1 MCLSVVGTD
10 VTHSLE
16 FYSNGTI
23 FRYKIQGIFVVIIV
37 KTSPPYLDLTKKSS
51 FLENFFLL
59 FLSKNVRHIL

>member
-1 MCLSVVGTD
+1 MSVVGTD

-37 KTSPPYLDLTKKSS
+37 KTRPPYLDLTKKSKIE
-51 FLENFFLL
+51 FFGEIFLL

>member
-37 KTSPPYLDLTKKSS
+37 KTSPPYLDLTKKIEFFGEFFFIIS
-51 FLENFFLL
+51 F
-59 FLSKNVRHIL
+59 